1 MPAVRRLT
9 GCRYLP
15 PTEGHHETFHCGFH
29 VAGAW
34 GEVMTLDGGWALII
48 AGVLVLVM
56 GGAGA
61 LIWRHV
67 DNAQDEGEEA
77 NKAVAAVSLALHAE
91 QVERLKFERHVAET
105 YARTSGV
112 ERMET
117 NIFAVMNRFE
127 TKLDKVLESSMTHG
141 VAK

>member
-1 MPAVRRLT
+1 
-9 GCRYLP
+9 
-15 PTEGHHETFHCGFH
+15 
-29 VAGAW
+29 
-34 GEVMTLDGGWALII
+34 MTLDGGWALII
-48 AGVLVLVM
+48 AGVLVLIM
-56 GGAGA
+56 GAAGT

-67 DNAQDEGEEA
+67 DNAQEAGDEAKEA
-77 NKAVAAVSLALHAE
+77 AEKVATALHLE
-91 QVERLKFERHVAET
+91 QIERLKFERHVAET

-127 TKLDKVLESSMTHG
+127 SKLDKVLESSIAHG